1 MTTSTYCKD
10 KTHQMIIR
18 QNREKVKVFG
28 SGEEQSGRTIII
40 VTDGDQEIIFKVSNR
55 LKGKG

>member
-1 MTTSTYCKD
+1 M
-10 KTHQMIIR
+10 THQMIIR

-40 VTDGDQEIIFKVSNR
+40 DTDGD
-55 LKGKG
+55 